1 MMTIVGKLKVFNE
14 YYTSITVR
22 TMSFCSCQLIFQLKT
37 NNNINNNNN
46 NHHHVLS
53 ICNLIPNHCFILMLT
68 DTLKTGIYIAFLKD
82 EQWRIRE
89 AE

>member
-14 YYTSITVR
+14 YYTNTILR
-22 TMSFCSCQLIFQLKT
+22 TMSFCLSQLIFKLKT

-53 ICNLIPNHCFILMLT
+53 VYDLIPNHHFILMLT

-82 EQWRIRE
+82 EQWRLRKGE
-89 AE
+89 